1 MQIHFG
7 GFIFMKRFIPIAF
20 MIILVGIIT
29 ACVRPASGT
38 VVKIPTQSSQS
49 NPVSTQSALMK
60 EIIAGT
66 QTAMAMASSGTQAV
80 LPTPL
85 PGTTSIPGTQAA
97 TFGTTTPVY
106 ASPTPKT
113 ASATQYPTLTPGP
126 PPVVDPTYISGSSGN
141 AVPEFIITKVV
152 ADWSVTIQTTTN
164 YPANN
169 TFTVRIG
176 PYGSLGV
183 NGIIAG
189 FTNSGKG
196 GIFTA
201 TYMIPD
207 ALRGSDKLHIRME
220 GENGF
225 YSYNWFYN
233 NSTQ

>member
-1 MQIHFG
+1 
-7 GFIFMKRFIPIAF
+7 MKRTISLAF
-20 MIILVGIIT
+20 LILLAGLM
-29 ACVRPASGT
+29 ASCVRPASGT
-38 VVKIPTQSSQS
+38 AVKIPTQSGQS

-66 QTAMAMASSGTQAV
+66 QTAMAMAASGTQAV

-85 PGTTSIPGTQAA
+85 PGVTSLPGTQAS
-97 TFGTTTPVY
+97 TYGTSTPVY
-106 ASPTPKT
+106 ASPTPRT

-126 PPVVDPTYISGSSGN
+126 PPMVDATYISGSSGN
-141 AVPEFIITKVV
+141 AVPEFVITKVV
-152 ADWSVTIQTTTN
+152 QDWSVTIQTTTY

-169 TFTVRIG
+169 SFTVRMG

-183 NGIIAG
+183 NGVIVG

-196 GIFTA
+196 GIFSA

-207 ALRGSDKLHIRME
+207 ALRGSDRLHIRMD

-225 YSYNWFYN
+225 FSYNWFYN
-233 NSTQ
+233 NTTQ

>member
-1 MQIHFG
+1 
-7 GFIFMKRFIPIAF
+7 MKKTISFFFLAILTSLIA
-20 MIILVGIIT
+20 G
-29 ACVRPASGT
+29 CVRPAAT
-38 VVKIPTQSSQS
+38 TTVKIPTQSGQS

-60 EIIAGT
+60 EIISGT

-80 LPTPL
+80 LPSPL
-85 PGTTSIPGTQAA
+85 PGTQSVNL
-97 TFGTTTPVY
+97 GTTTPAY

-113 ASATQYPTLTPGP
+113 GSTAATQWPTLTPGP
-126 PPVVDPTYISGSSGN
+126 PPVVEPTYISGSASN

-152 ADWSVTIQTTTN
+152 QDWSVTIQTTTN

-169 TFTVRIG
+169 TFTVRMG

-183 NGIIAG
+183 NGVIVG
-189 FTNSGKG
+189 FTNSGRG

-201 TYMIPD
+201 TYIIPE
-207 ALRGSDKLHIRME
+207 ALRGSDRIHIRMD

-225 YSYNWFYN
+225 FSYNWFYN

>member
-1 MQIHFG
+1 
-7 GFIFMKRFIPIAF
+7 MKKILTITLL
-20 MIILVGIIT
+20 IIMVCIIS
-29 ACVRPASGT
+29 ACVRPASGAT
-38 VVKIPTQSSQS
+38 VKIPTQASQT

-85 PGTTSIPGTQAA
+85 PGTTSVPGSQAA
-97 TFGTTTPVY
+97 TFGTATPIY

-126 PPVVDPTYISGSSGN
+126 PPVVEPTYISGSASN
-141 AVPEFIITKVV
+141 AVPEFIITRVV
-152 ADWSVTIQTTTN
+152 QDWSVTIQTITN

-183 NGIIAG
+183 NGVIVG
-189 FTNSGKG
+189 FTNSGRG

-207 ALRGSDKLHIRME
+207 ALRGSDRLHIRME

-225 YSYNWFYN
+225 FSYNWFYN
-233 NSTQ
+233 TSTQ